1 MQFQILDILIIA
13 SLIQLILFAFFLLR
27 KRPVTISNLLLFG
40 YLATQI
46 IISINSEIFRF
57 REMITGGWRHFY
69 HIGTPVYFLAAPLF
83 YLFIK
88 SRIYKDISLT
98 KKDWL
103 HIIPFIISVIIFSAG
118 FYFHSPEE
126 KKVMLDTYSFISNTN
141 LVIYNSIFSLQFI
154 LYIISSLK
162 ILYVYKSDVK
172 GCNSP
177 YDSMNLLWITCLVYG
192 FIIAFISS
200 LSLIIIKVYTPE
212 FLVSGSLIAWSLYFC
227 LFSYIYYKGL
237 STPELFSINI
247 EKPRYQYSKLS
258 KSQSEEYLESLRI
271 FMNENKPFLEPELTL
286 KELSQ
291 KLRIPPRH
299 LSQIINE
306 NLQKNF
312 YDFISE
318 YRIEE
323 AKKMLSSDEDKTI
336 LEILY
341 SAGFNSK
348 SSFNVAFK
356 KYTGQT
362 PTDFKNSH

>member
-13 SLIQLILFAFFLLR
+13 SFIQLILFVFFLLR
-27 KRPVTISNLLLFG
+27 KKPITISNLLLSG

-46 IISINSEIFRF
+46 IISINSEILRF
-57 REMITGGWRHFY
+57 REMITGGWCHLY

-88 SRIYKDISLT
+88 SRIYKDFSLT

-103 HIIPFIISVIIFSAG
+103 HIIPFLISVIIFSAG
-118 FYFHSPEE
+118 FYSHSPEE
-126 KKVMLDTYSFISNTN
+126 KKVMLDTHSFISNTN
-141 LVIYNSIFSLQFI
+141 IVIYNIIFSLQFI
-154 LYIISSLK
+154 IYIIYDLK
-162 ILYVYKSDVK
+162 ILYAYKSDIK
-172 GCNSP
+172 GCNSS
-177 YDSMNLLWITCLVYG
+177 YDSMNLSWITYLVYG

-200 LSLIIIKVYTPE
+200 LSLIVIRVYTPE
-212 FLVSGSLIAWSLYFC
+212 FLVSGLLIAWSIYFC

-237 STPELFSINI
+237 STPELFSLNN

-258 KSQSEEYLESLRI
+258 KSQSEEYTESLQI
-271 FMNENKPFLEPELTL
+271 YMNEKKPFLEPELTL

-323 AKKMLSSDEDKTI
+323 AKKMLLSGEDKTI

-348 SSFNVAFK
+348 SSFNAAFK
-356 KYTGQT
+356 KHTGQT